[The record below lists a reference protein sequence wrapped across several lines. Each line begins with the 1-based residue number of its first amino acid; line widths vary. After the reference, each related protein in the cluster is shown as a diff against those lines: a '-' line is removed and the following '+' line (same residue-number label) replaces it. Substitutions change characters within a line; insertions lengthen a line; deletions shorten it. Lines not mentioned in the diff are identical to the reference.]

1 MSYCLYALALK
12 FFELFLVNF
21 DCSSDCLG
29 ARLRVP
35 ETHLVLFKKNLGL
48 RCAKLSLGGWMLNV
62 LYISFC

>member
-12 FFELFLVNF
+12 SFDLFLVNF

-35 ETHLVLFKKNLGL
+35 ETHLVLFKKIWASGVQS
-48 RCAKLSLGGWMLNV
+48 CPWVAG
-62 LYISFC
+62 